1 MGVKDV
7 MADGLS
13 ALRLALAEPASN
25 GKRMIK
31 YKRMHRLL
39 AEGNFLLYIS
49 EGFRNG
55 AHNSFYDL
63 FRVADGKLV
72 EHWDTTEAI
81 PPRTE
86 WKNDN
91 GKF

>member
-1 MGVKDV
+1 

-49 EGFRNG
+49 EGFRNA
-55 AHNSFYDL
+55 AHSSFYDL
-63 FRVADGKLV
+63 FVWLMASLWSTGILPKQS
-72 EHWDTTEAI
+72 
-81 PPRTE
+81 PRAP
-86 WKNDN
+86 N
-91 GKF
+91 GKTTTANSKHRT